1 MNQKVSDISGCL
13 LPGAFG
19 TSDSIGAYK
28 AKTHLPELLRRV
40 ELGETITITKHGK
53 PVAVMVPPSAI
64 GRAVDVKSVIAA
76 MLEFRDTEGPR
87 LKGMTLRQLVEEG
100 RRF

>member
-1 MNQKVSDISGCL
+1 MSDIGGGS
-13 LPGAFG
+13 ARRAQF

-53 PVAVMVPPSAI
+53 PVAVLVPPSSV
-64 GRAVDVKSVIAA
+64 GRATDVKTVNEA
-76 MLEFRDTEGPR
+76 MLKFRDSEGPS
-87 LKGMTLRQLVEEG
+87 LKGITLLQLVEEG
-100 RRF
+100 RRL